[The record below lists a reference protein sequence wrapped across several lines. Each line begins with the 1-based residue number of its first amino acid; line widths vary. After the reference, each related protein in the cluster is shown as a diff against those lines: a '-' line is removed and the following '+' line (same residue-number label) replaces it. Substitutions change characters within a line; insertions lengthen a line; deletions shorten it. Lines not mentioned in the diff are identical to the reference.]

1 MVKNIELN
9 ISAETTG
16 IKSLKAEL
24 RETINALQQIPEGSA
39 EFDALAEKAAD
50 LKDRMAGVNEQ
61 VNALASGSK
70 YEKVTKAFGEM
81 GAGLADLDF
90 DRLVSGSNLFA
101 KSAKAITFKD
111 AIGSVKSMGS
121 ALMTVGKAVL
131 TNPLFLLIGLIVAI
145 AAGIVKLMDKLGL
158 LKKIFEF
165 VGDAIDTV
173 VQAIKDFLDYIGL
186 TTFAAEDQAA
196 KMVDLQGKIAA
207 AYEEKQARVSKTFDQ
222 QIEIAKIEGK
232 NTVAMERQKQFA
244 IIETARARYK
254 ALQEQLEQ
262 NKISK
267 TLDEEQI
274 KEIQKS
280 MKATR
285 ESIGDARFEIKKIGV
300 QEAEDNKAKNEQIAK
315 DNAAAYKERLAKQK
329 QYQEDRLAA
338 TRAIQDA
345 ELELMH
351 EGIDKELKANELKY
365 QRLIEDT
372 KKNEKLLAD
381 EKAKTIELLEAEQQ
395 KKRSEIIMKQ
405 EDADKA
411 EREAAKLEKETKERE
426 ANASLLEIQ
435 QEAGAQMLEQQKAF
449 YEKQK
454 KEQEDLQ
461 NARYFMADGFI
472 KGLQGLETLLAESG
486 MKTAGLQKTIALV
499 QIATDTAKAISSVIA
514 GATAAAAAGGPAAP
528 FLIAGYIASG
538 IGTVLSAVASA
549 KKALTSAPALGGSSG
564 GGSTPSIS
572 VPSGGGQQ
580 PSFNLYGQGNNA
592 NTVNAGQVSQQPQ
605 QITVQAVVSETE
617 MTGTQNRVLQY
628 QNAAQL

>member
-617 MTGTQNRVLQY
+617 MTGAQNRVLQY